1 MKATVGY
8 SLAQGGVANG
18 GDVARGGPAHSG
30 GRSKS
35 ELGNDSNDWMSHVN
49 RPKFKTPAEAV
60 DGCRVGGQ
68 ETTAIF

>member
-1 MKATVGY
+1 MIGRAAVHGCVGF
-8 SLAQGGVANG
+8 
-18 GDVARGGPAHSG
+18 DD
-30 GRSKS
+30 

-49 RPKFKTPAEAV
+49 PPEFKTPAEAV